1 MTIFPCAKINLG
13 LNIVSKRLDG
23 YHNLETVFYPIPL
36 TDGLEIKSMD
46 QDFPSEVPCDLKITG
61 NAVDC
66 NESQNLVVKAYD
78 LIANDFDIPR
88 VHTHLYKKIPS
99 QAGLGGGSSDGAFM
113 IRLLNERFHLNIG
126 VAEMERYAA
135 KLGADSAFFI
145 TAIPAYA
152 TGIGNLLEPID
163 DSCGCLTGY
172 HVVIVKPDIAVST
185 RDAYRMIMPKQPSK
199 SCRTILQQPIETWK
213 NELINDFEPP
223 VFSRHPELKNIKEHL
238 YSLGADYAQMS
249 GSGSAL
255 FGIFKEQPHGI
266 EETFK
271 EHFTFMAQL

>member
-13 LNIVSKRLDG
+13 LNIVSKRPDG

-36 TDGLEIKSMD
+36 TDALEIKSMD
-46 QDFPSEVPCDLKITG
+46 QEFPSEVPCDLKITG

-88 VHTHLYKKIPS
+88 VHAHLYKKIPS

-113 IRLLNERFHLNIG
+113 IRLLDERFRLNIG

-172 HVVIVKPDIAVST
+172 HVAIVKPNIAVST
-185 RDAYRMIMPKQPSK
+185 RDAYRLIMPKQPSK

-255 FGIFKEQPHGI
+255 FGIFKEQPRGI
-266 EETFK
+266 EDTFK

>member
-13 LNIVSKRLDG
+13 LNIVSKRPDG

-36 TDGLEIKSMD
+36 IDALEIKSMD
-46 QDFPSEVPCDLKITG
+46 QEFPSEVACDLKITG

-66 NESQNLVVKAYD
+66 SESQNLVVKAYD

-88 VHTHLYKKIPS
+88 VHAHLYKKIPS

-113 IRLLNERFHLNIG
+113 IRLLDERFRLNIG

-145 TAIPAYA
+145 TATPAYA
-152 TGIGNLLEPID
+152 SGIGNLLEPID

-172 HVVIVKPDIAVST
+172 HVVIVKPNIAVST
-185 RDAYRMIMPKQPSK
+185 RDAYRLIMPKQPSK

-223 VFSRHPELKNIKEHL
+223 VFSRHPELRNIKEHL

-255 FGIFKEQPHGI
+255 FGIFKGQPHGI

>member
-13 LNIVSKRLDG
+13 LNIVSKRPDG

-88 VHTHLYKKIPS
+88 VHAHLYKKIPS

-113 IRLLNERFHLNIG
+113 IRLLDERFRLNIG

-145 TAIPAYA
+145 TATPAYA

-238 YSLGADYAQMS
+238 YSFGADYAQMS

-255 FGIFKEQPHGI
+255 FGIFKEQPRGI
-266 EETFK
+266 EDTFK

>member
-13 LNIVSKRLDG
+13 LNIVSKRPDG

-88 VHTHLYKKIPS
+88 VHVHLYKKIPS

-113 IRLLNERFHLNIG
+113 IRLLDERFRLNIG

-185 RDAYRMIMPKQPSK
+185 RDAYRLIMPKQPSK

-255 FGIFKEQPHGI
+255 FGIFKEQPRGI
-266 EETFK
+266 EDTFK

>member
-13 LNIVSKRLDG
+13 LNIVSKRPDG

-113 IRLLNERFHLNIG
+113 IRLLDERFRLNIG

-223 VFSRHPELKNIKEHL
+223 VFSRHPELRNIKEHL

-255 FGIFKEQPHGI
+255 FGIFKEQPRGI

>member
-13 LNIVSKRLDG
+13 LNIVSKRPDG

-88 VHTHLYKKIPS
+88 VHAHLYKKIPS

-126 VAEMERYAA
+126 VAEMERYAT

-145 TAIPAYA
+145 TATPAYA
-152 TGIGNLLEPID
+152 SGIGNLLEPID

-223 VFSRHPELKNIKEHL
+223 VFSRHPELRNIKEHL

-255 FGIFKEQPHGI
+255 FGIFKEQPRGI
-266 EETFK
+266 EDTFK

>member
-13 LNIVSKRLDG
+13 LNIVSKRPDG

-36 TDGLEIKSMD
+36 TDGLEIKGMD

-88 VHTHLYKKIPS
+88 VHAHLYKKIPS

-113 IRLLNERFHLNIG
+113 IRLLDERFRLNIG

-145 TAIPAYA
+145 TATPAYA

-172 HVVIVKPDIAVST
+172 PVVIVKPDIAVST

-199 SCRTILQQPIETWK
+199 SCRTILQQPIGTWK

-223 VFSRHPELKNIKEHL
+223 VFSRHPELRNIKEHL

-255 FGIFKEQPHGI
+255 FGIFKEQPRGI
-266 EETFK
+266 EDTFK

>member
-88 VHTHLYKKIPS
+88 MHAHLYKKIPS

-113 IRLLNERFHLNIG
+113 IRLLDERFRLNIG

-185 RDAYRMIMPKQPSK
+185 RDAYRLIMPKQPSK

-255 FGIFKEQPHGI
+255 FGIFKEQPRGI

>member
-36 TDGLEIKSMD
+36 TDGLGIKSMD

-88 VHTHLYKKIPS
+88 VHAHLYKKIPS

-113 IRLLNERFHLNIG
+113 IRLLDERFRLNIG

-185 RDAYRMIMPKQPSK
+185 RDAYRLIMPKQPSK

-255 FGIFKEQPHGI
+255 FGIFKEQPRGI

>member
-1 MTIFPCAKINLG
+1 
-13 LNIVSKRLDG
+13 
-23 YHNLETVFYPIPL
+23 
-36 TDGLEIKSMD
+36 
-46 QDFPSEVPCDLKITG
+46 
-61 NAVDC
+61 
-66 NESQNLVVKAYD
+66 
-78 LIANDFDIPR
+78 
-88 VHTHLYKKIPS
+88 
-99 QAGLGGGSSDGAFM
+99 M
-113 IRLLNERFHLNIG
+113 IRLLDELFRLIIG
-126 VAEMERYAA
+126 LSEMERYAA

-255 FGIFKEQPHGI
+255 FGIFKEQPRGI
-266 EETFK
+266 EDTFK

>member
-88 VHTHLYKKIPS
+88 VHAHLYKKIPS

-113 IRLLNERFHLNIG
+113 IRLLDERFRLNIG

>member
-172 HVVIVKPDIAVST
+172 HVVIVKPDISVST

-223 VFSRHPELKNIKEHL
+223 VFSRHPELRNIKEHL

-266 EETFK
+266 EDTFK